1 MNPTALIEL
10 CKGRKIYIQ
19 THNFPD
25 PDAIGSAFGLQK
37 LLEHYGIASTLC
49 HEGQIDK
56 LSAIKLL
63 QMCHI
68 EMHPYDE
75 IADDMNED
83 DMIILVDCQKNNG
96 NTTDFIGDEMAA
108 IDHHPTFVKVEYH
121 YSDLR
126 ITGACCSIIADY
138 YRTLEVEPTVE
149 VATALLYGLRMD
161 TFQFSRGVTSFDIE
175 MFGYL
180 FQYSDKNL
188 LTALETNNLEFSDLK
203 AYGASIDTIQIYGK
217 VGFSTIDFYCP
228 DGLVASLSDFILSLA
243 EVEVAIVYSLRKNGY
258 KFSVRS
264 ERDDVHAGNLT
275 HDAISE
281 YGNGGGHA
289 TMAGGFVPKEVMDE
303 LGPNTMATVRKLFI
317 EVLEKECPQALEQ

>member
-1 MNPTALIEL
+1 MNPLALVEL
-10 CKGRKIYIQ
+10 CKNRKVYIQ

-37 LLEHYGIASTLC
+37 LLEHYGIDSTLC

-63 QMCHI
+63 NLCGI
-68 EMHPYDE
+68 EMHPYEE
-75 IADDMNED
+75 IQADMKEE

-96 NTTDFIGDEMAA
+96 NTTDFIGDELAA
-108 IDHHPTFVKVEYH
+108 IDHHPTFVKVEYE

-126 ITGACCSIIADY
+126 ITGACCSIISDY
-138 YRTLEVEPTVE
+138 YRTLDIKPDVK

-161 TFQFSRGVTSFDIE
+161 TYQFARGVTAFDID
-175 MFGYL
+175 MYRYL
-180 FQYSDKNL
+180 FDYSDVEL
-188 LTALETNNLEFSDLK
+188 LNALESNNLEFSDLK

-217 VGFSTIDFYCP
+217 VGFSSIDFFCP

-243 EVEVAIVYSLRKNGY
+243 EVEVAIVYSLRQDGY

-264 ERDDVHAGNLT
+264 EREDVHAGTLT
-275 HDAISE
+275 HDALSGI
-281 YGNGGGHA
+281 GNGGGHA
-289 TMAGGFVPKEVMDE
+289 TMAGGFVKKAALDE
-303 LGPNTMATVRKLFI
+303 IGPSPMASVRKLFMN
-317 EVLEKECPQALEQ
+317 VLKEKCPAALE